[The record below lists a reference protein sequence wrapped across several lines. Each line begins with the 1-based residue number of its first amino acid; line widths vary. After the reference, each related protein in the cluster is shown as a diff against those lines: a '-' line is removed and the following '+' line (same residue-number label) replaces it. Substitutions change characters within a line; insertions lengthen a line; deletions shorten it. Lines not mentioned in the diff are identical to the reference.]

1 LYTKHKPDIIT
12 WNYSNRETTLPI
24 EKKKMVGA
32 KSTKKVATTSGVTNM
47 VSPAAA
53 RTTREVVPGDDNKER
68 SRNNPCRVLFA
79 DNDDGGTK
87 DLDIARLPPTS
98 PSPSV
103 TVTDK
108 KRKARSNDRLRV
120 VTPSTTTIT
129 TTNDDD
135 DDELKNSNQ
144 AVPSAKR
151 RLLFGRYVDLVQC
164 TPNVDAVYKIVRKLT
179 GNIGGNGYSGPIYGE
194 LTKHSMQKV
203 IDLMIKT
210 TGFSS
215 SSRFIDVGSGIG
227 KPNLHVAQYPGVEFS
242 CGIELE
248 HCRWSLG
255 MTCLNA
261 CLDAAVIEREKE
273 EEKKTKSTATNN
285 LLVQGN
291 TMFLH
296 NNILEAKTFDPFTHV
311 YMFSIGFPPNLWI
324 ELSKKWNRSDKG
336 SCQYLICYNG
346 PKNIIDCYEFD
357 VELLA
362 QLSTS
367 MHGSKEGHM
376 GYIYRRTTSSNG
388 KKVKTKNGTSSNAIV
403 ACDPLFKPSYKLVK
417 KGLKELQVEVARQVE
432 EHMGGSGR
440 TTRSRRK
447 LSTMVFTR

>member
-1 LYTKHKPDIIT
+1 LSVED
-12 WNYSNRETTLPI
+12 
-24 EKKKMVGA
+24 KKMVGA
-32 KSTKKVATTSGVTNM
+32 ELSMKKVATTSVVTSM

-53 RTTREVVPGDDNKER
+53 RTTREVVPDDGNKER
-68 SRNNPCRVLFA
+68 SLNNPCRVLFA
-79 DNDDGGTK
+79 GNEDGGTK
-87 DLDIARLPPTS
+87 DLGVAIIPPT
-98 PSPSV
+98 SPSV

-108 KRKARSNDRLRV
+108 KRKARSTIERLRV
-120 VTPSTTTIT
+120 VTPSTTT
-129 TTNDDD
+129 TTNTDDD
-135 DDELKNSNQ
+135 DDYEIKNSIQ
-144 AVPSAKR
+144 ALPSAKR

-261 CLDAAVIEREKE
+261 CLEAAVIEQEKE
-273 EEKKTKSTATNN
+273 DEKNTKTSANN
-285 LLVQGN
+285 SLVQGN

-324 ELSKKWNRSDKG
+324 ELSKKWNRSGKG

-357 VELLA
+357 VELIA

-376 GYIYRRTTSSNG
+376 GYIYRRTTSNV
-388 KKVKTKNGTSSNAIV
+388 KKVKTKNDTLSNAVV
-403 ACDPLFKPSYKLVK
+403 ACDPLFKPSYNLVK
-417 KGLKELQVEVARQVE
+417 KGLKDLQVEVARQVE

-440 TTRSRRK
+440 TTRSRSK

>member
-1 LYTKHKPDIIT
+1 
-12 WNYSNRETTLPI
+12 
-24 EKKKMVGA
+24 
-32 KSTKKVATTSGVTNM
+32 M

-53 RTTREVVPGDDNKER
+53 RTTREVVPDDGNKER

-79 DNDDGGTK
+79 GNDDGGTE
-87 DLDIARLPPTS
+87 DLGVAKIPPTS
-98 PSPSV
+98 PLV
-103 TVTDK
+103 TAATDK
-108 KRKARSNDRLRV
+108 KRKYRSNIERPRV
-120 VTPSTTTIT
+120 VTPSTTTT
-129 TTNDDD
+129 TTDDDD
-135 DDELKNSNQ
+135 DDEIKNSIQ
-144 AVPSAKR
+144 ALPSAKR

-164 TPNVDAVYKIVRKLT
+164 TPNVDTVYKIVRKLT

-261 CLDAAVIEREKE
+261 CLDAAVIEQEKDDG
-273 EEKKTKSTATNN
+273 KKTKTSANN
-285 LLVQGN
+285 SLVQGN

-296 NNILEAKTFDPFTHV
+296 SNILEAKTFDPFTHV

-357 VELLA
+357 VELIA

-376 GYIYRRTTSSNG
+376 GYIYRRTTSNG
-388 KKVKTKNGTSSNAIV
+388 KKVKAKNGTSSNAVV

-417 KGLKELQVEVARQVE
+417 RGLKELQVEVARQVE

-440 TTRSRRK
+440 TTRSRSK